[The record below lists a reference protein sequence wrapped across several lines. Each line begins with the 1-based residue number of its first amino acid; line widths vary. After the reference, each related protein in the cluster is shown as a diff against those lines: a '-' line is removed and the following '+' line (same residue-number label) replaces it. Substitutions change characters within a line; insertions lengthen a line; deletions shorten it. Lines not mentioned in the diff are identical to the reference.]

1 MKSKVNL
8 KNIYAYIQGNIRYK
22 LYYSKYRFVRRLI
35 PTHIYDQINCRIS
48 TMDKQC
54 FINGSCKL
62 CGCKTTHL
70 QMANKACDKPCYP
83 TMLSVKKW
91 NNIKNSKTVFC
102 KETNKHWVL
111 DKNKFKIVYE

>member
-22 LYYSKYRFVRRLI
+22 LYYSKYRFIRRLI
-35 PTHIYDQINCRIS
+35 PTHIYDQINCRIY

-70 QMANKACDKPCYP
+70 QMANKACNKPCYP
-83 TMLSVKKW
+83 KMLSKTKW
-91 NNIKNSKTVFC
+91 NRLLVGGVAYC
-102 KETNKHWVL
+102 KATDSNWILYKGKFNK
-111 DKNKFKIVYE
+111 I